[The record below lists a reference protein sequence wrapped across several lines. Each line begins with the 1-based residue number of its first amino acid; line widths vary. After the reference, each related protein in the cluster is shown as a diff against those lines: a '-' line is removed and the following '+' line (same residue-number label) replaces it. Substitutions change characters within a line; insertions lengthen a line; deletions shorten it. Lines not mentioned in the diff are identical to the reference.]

1 MLTPNGLHP
10 YLDVAHAPRPCS
22 MMPRAT
28 VWVKKIPVQ
37 LEVEVVER
45 AVVLEERPGD
55 EESGGVDQQGRVGVL
70 VGQLPPTT
78 SLWPAKFAVVPSVPL
93 VAAHGQLCWLH
104 TSKPGRPARLAHRQ
118 IRYLLESVGSGETG
132 CAKAN
137 VESDPLLRAA
147 AAA

>member
-1 MLTPNGLHP
+1 
-10 YLDVAHAPRPCS
+10 

-78 SLWPAKFAVVPSVPL
+78 SLWPAKFAVVPSVL
-93 VAAHGQLCWLH
+93 
-104 TSKPGRPARLAHRQ
+104 S
-118 IRYLLESVGSGETG
+118 
-132 CAKAN
+132 
-137 VESDPLLRAA
+137 
-147 AAA
+147 

>member
-1 MLTPNGLHP
+1 
-10 YLDVAHAPRPCS
+10 

-55 EESGGVDQQGRVGVL
+55 EESGCVDQQGRVGVL

>member
-1 MLTPNGLHP
+1 MLTPDGLHP
-10 YLDVAHAPRPCS
+10 YLGVAHAPRPCS

-28 VWVKKIPVQ
+28 VWVKKIPGQ
-37 LEVEVVER
+37 LEVGVVER
-45 AVVLEERPGD
+45 AVVLQERPGLKNPAALTSRVTSACSSAGCRD
-55 EESGGVDQQGRVGVL
+55 HQLVAREVGRRSKR
-70 VGQLPPTT
+70 
-78 SLWPAKFAVVPSVPL
+78 SLL

-118 IRYLLESVGSGETG
+118 IRYLLESVGSGETR

-137 VESDPLLRAA
+137 IDSDPLLRAA

>member
-1 MLTPNGLHP
+1 MKNPAALTSRVTSACSSAGCRDHQL
-10 YLDVAHAPRPCS
+10 VAR
-22 MMPRAT
+22 
-28 VWVKKIPVQ
+28 
-37 LEVEVVER
+37 EV
-45 AVVLEERPGD
+45 
-55 EESGGVDQQGRVGVL
+55 GRRSKR
-70 VGQLPPTT
+70 
-78 SLWPAKFAVVPSVPL
+78 SLL